1 MLNFLGNIGSS
12 ITNGLTGLNN
22 YAGNFS
28 NLGGLIGGAGA
39 LYSAYQRQRNA
50 KKQMDLQKNA
60 FNFNKMLSQREIDR
74 QNKADDDLYQA
85 FRNSSYYRGV

>member
-22 YAGNFS
+22 YAGNFN

-39 LYSAYQRQRNA
+39 LYSAYQQQRNA
-50 KKQMDLQKNA
+50 KKQMDLQKDA
-60 FNFNKMLSQREIDR
+60 FNFNKMLTQREIDR
-74 QNKADDDLYQA
+74 QNRADDDLYTA
-85 FRNSSYYRGV
+85 FRNSSYYRGA

>member
-12 ITNGLTGLNN
+12 ITSGLTNLNN
-22 YAGNFS
+22 YASNFKD
-28 NLGGLIGGAGA
+28 LGGLIGGAGA
-39 LYSAYQRQRNA
+39 LYSAYQQQRNA
-50 KKQMDLQKNA
+50 KKQMDLLKDE
-60 FNFNKMLSQREIDR
+60 FNFNKMLTQRQIDR